1 MAPPTP
7 TKLANLAI
15 HTNHGTNIS
24 GPSSARPNL
33 SVNVDRSD
41 THSLAPSV
49 GASSFW
55 SDKKLPRLPKR
66 KWVLG
71 AYDNKLLPPIPPRSP
86 SGVSATSTAAFSI
99 PSTSPQKSLAPASLP
114 NLPTRYISASP
125 PSSSAGGVLVLPDGT
140 TLATGDNGG
149 RPERDPAPSTSM
161 MHAVAHSSPN
171 SPWSL
176 LTVHVLPVF
185 AGSPLRTPIED
196 LNSHISSASQRTPA
210 SRLVHVLTSDLR
222 DLIASGMFT
231 LKAKFDGLEENKLVS
246 RTAEVWNFFWGQI
259 LPIRDVPS
267 SSTARPAAIIQE
279 PPIPVRHIL
288 LSAFL
293 LHILLPLLPRLIP
306 LVAAIQTEDG
316 GPDLQRLLQMSLVL
330 STQARYSSFF
340 PTLSPHEAHLRDEE
354 TRESVEELGRAVRW
368 SMAVAGQRQEQRPA
382 PERQHSNASSIDSGN
397 GSAAPT
403 RPTLQRGPSVSQ
415 AGRLRRRR
423 GTLGNGTQ
431 LDREGRA
438 VSGIESIYEDN
449 EQTLKEQHPALN
461 DSVRTVR
468 GWDQTHRRQDSSGS
482 GSEVTNISATVSNVS
497 HTSRR

>member
-1 MAPPTP
+1 
-7 TKLANLAI
+7 
-15 HTNHGTNIS
+15 
-24 GPSSARPNL
+24 
-33 SVNVDRSD
+33 
-41 THSLAPSV
+41 
-49 GASSFW
+49 
-55 SDKKLPRLPKR
+55 
-66 KWVLG
+66 
-71 AYDNKLLPPIPPRSP
+71 
-86 SGVSATSTAAFSI
+86 
-99 PSTSPQKSLAPASLP
+99 
-114 NLPTRYISASP
+114 
-125 PSSSAGGVLVLPDGT
+125 
-140 TLATGDNGG
+140 
-149 RPERDPAPSTSM
+149 
-161 MHAVAHSSPN
+161 
-171 SPWSL
+171 
-176 LTVHVLPVF
+176 
-185 AGSPLRTPIED
+185 
-196 LNSHISSASQRTPA
+196 
-210 SRLVHVLTSDLR
+210 
-222 DLIASGMFT
+222 MFT

-259 LPIRDVPS
+259 LPVSELWRGMEDEADSQYVEGVFLPFTQIRDVPS
-267 SSTARPAAIIQE
+267 SSTARPTAIIQE

-293 LHILLPLLPRLIP
+293 LHILIPLLPRLIP
-306 LVAAIQTEDG
+306 LVAAMPTEDG

-340 PTLSPHEAHLRDEE
+340 PTLSLHEAHIRDEE

-368 SMAVAGQRQEQRPA
+368 SMAVAGQQRDPPA
-382 PERQHSNASSIDSGN
+382 PERQHSNTSSLDSGT
-397 GSAAPT
+397 GPGTTPS

-482 GSEVTNISATVSNVS
+482 GSEVTNVSANVSNVS

>member
-1 MAPPTP
+1 MSYEA
-7 TKLANLAI
+7 TKQSMVKLTCSHLA
-15 HTNHGTNIS
+15 S
-24 GPSSARPNL
+24 
-33 SVNVDRSD
+33 
-41 THSLAPSV
+41 
-49 GASSFW
+49 
-55 SDKKLPRLPKR
+55 
-66 KWVLG
+66 
-71 AYDNKLLPPIPPRSP
+71 
-86 SGVSATSTAAFSI
+86 
-99 PSTSPQKSLAPASLP
+99 
-114 NLPTRYISASP
+114 
-125 PSSSAGGVLVLPDGT
+125 
-140 TLATGDNGG
+140 
-149 RPERDPAPSTSM
+149 
-161 MHAVAHSSPN
+161 
-171 SPWSL
+171 
-176 LTVHVLPVF
+176 
-185 AGSPLRTPIED
+185 
-196 LNSHISSASQRTPA
+196 SHISSASQRTPA

-259 LPIRDVPS
+259 LPVSWFVVSVADSQYVEGVFLPFSQIRDVPS